1 MSTAGLQCL
10 STALCGTLPE
20 PIHPCDLLP
29 PTDPDPQKFPSIYNS
44 IQDFKLTKPT
54 WSEYTERCLGLTT
67 APSTVAITTTETITT
82 TEGETTSVFRTV
94 TQTLTEVVTNVTID
108 LKPDAI
114 TTDATTQTISVHG
127 GSKDIDWV
135 IPVAIVISLLLVV
148 AVIFIIY
155 KLCHHAKSFP
165 KFALL
170 ERIVIRKSSSAKTDN
185 NGHLSYHDIYQVD
198 GEDQTGKGDNS
209 EKIPLEVIVDNHE
222 KISIDQK
229 NSNSVPHR
237 EEGCTNTCGHDE
249 TSDSGI
255 ASVDLHVPQTF
266 ISTKS
271 EEQLVNQNEL
281 CPDSDGES
289 AMAVENVSFRKNN
302 EMAELQTQHVTNHND
317 CADVQNGSQQSPT
330 FNQKEVSSSSSAEV
344 WDGEIESTD
353 EADKDQGQ
361 SKSNNVIP
369 LITERHTD
377 IKSNGSSNSPNPTD
391 PKPKVNNMDS
401 PGTCNCEEDSPV
413 TCNGKDS
420 TDIRGSITLEHPNGH
435 CNGLENGDQLPV
447 GDTLSKTQEIESD
460 TMSDHDSSRH
470 LFLCNG
476 ASPPGEENGIQSAD
490 VIEGLTNS
498 GSDDDSV
505 NIRVSNG
512 HYGSNRTSSSNQS
525 RQSDLRSD
533 LESLINSL

>member
-1 MSTAGLQCL
+1 MTMSTAGLQCL

-67 APSTVAITTTETITT
+67 APSTV
-82 TEGETTSVFRTV
+82 
-94 TQTLTEVVTNVTID
+94 
-108 LKPDAI
+108 
-114 TTDATTQTISVHG
+114 G

-155 KLCHHAKSFP
+155 KLCHHAK
-165 KFALL
+165 
-170 ERIVIRKSSSAKTDN
+170 SSAKTDN